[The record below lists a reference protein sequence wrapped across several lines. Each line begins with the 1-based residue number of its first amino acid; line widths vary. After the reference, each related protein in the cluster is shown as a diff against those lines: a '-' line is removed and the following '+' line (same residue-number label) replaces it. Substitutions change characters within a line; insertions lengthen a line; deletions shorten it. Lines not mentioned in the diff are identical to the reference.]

1 MSDLY
6 ILVVGTIMF
15 ILVNLT
21 IHFIPDTWRQT
32 LEAFTMKH
40 GYIAPTLMILVLV
53 GTPLI
58 LIWHTSKKSGVPF
71 RIVAQSMFEYTFGDE
86 LTRRLSTIKL
96 VITEKELEENK

>member
-6 ILVVGTIMF
+6 TAIAAIIIF

-21 IHFIPDTWRQT
+21 IFFLPDSWRSII
-32 LEAFTMKH
+32 EEFNVKH
-40 GYIAPTLMILVLV
+40 WYIGPIAILFGFFGL
-53 GTPLI
+53 PLI
-58 LIWHTSKKSGVPF
+58 LIWDTSRKSGVPF
-71 RIVAQSMFEYTFGDE
+71 RIVAQSYFEYIFGDE